1 MSKRAVELPYG
12 ARYFANMKRIALL
25 LALIALP
32 SIAAPAPA
40 VGWLGDLAGL
50 KITGARAFT
59 VEQIRAGLL
68 ADMEVQIAATPSAP
82 RDAFLATVT
91 RQATVGYLTAGFPNA
106 KVKASVDGEA
116 LVVTVEEGKQYLAGG
131 IEVTGAKKTD
141 AAQILAYIKSLES
154 KSLQSARVSP
164 LDGAILIKTNDK
176 PSDPIAPVWEE
187 GKPATFNPVDDRR
200 IIGWARQALC
210 QQGYFWAKVSIDR
223 RLEGNKATLLIQVVD
238 EGARA
243 TLADVEVIGA
253 RRNTLAEV
261 KAYLKL
267 ETGQAIDLPMMLGL
281 HRQLWLSGR
290 FFGHD
295 LLARP
300 AGDGPGRVKL
310 QILLDEHPKAPL
322 LKQELPGEALAVLR
336 CRQWLEK
343 TLEGE
348 NDLVVSG
355 KTDAFNLRAV
365 VNTRGGVVAS
375 VSPPDKPG
383 PGPLLFH
390 NDHAL
395 VISQKVLGAYS
406 VGLQKKFVTTGG
418 GWGLEAYV
426 DYIAKPEEKDDKK
439 LSLLMGAGVS
449 SKHDQPFHLKAT
461 LAPVCF
467 MDLVFPYRGGEGSI
481 KPELK
486 DGVFSVATGSV
497 TFRFKEQS
505 GELVEMFWNKEGST
519 IRITVEQGA
528 LNREIERLEK
538 AVTTKNLFD
547 ADKPLSSAVTFAADL
562 LFSSPWLFGNASE
575 KQRSLAARAVSKLVS
590 DKAIL
595 EAEQSFSALSKPQRW
610 EGFHIPFNAE
620 PFAQPT
626 SPFAFLR
633 ALVPYCDDLFP
644 RQTWPWTMSRETIL
658 LISGWAKYT
667 DLEARRTFNDPEV
680 GPVGFFAGAKLYAM
694 ASDPTSSRIFAKRG
708 LERLTLEFFEKD
720 CRTLFDGKSVQA
732 RLLSGVLRSLK
743 DLTDEELDALAVVL
757 PQQGATLRMVA
768 RLQREF
774 GQHEN
779 VLPPGL
785 VKALWEQGIKDALEE
800 ALKDLATRR

>member
-1 MSKRAVELPYG
+1 
-12 ARYFANMKRIALL
+12 MKT
-25 LALIALP
+25 LALFIIIMARCSFAA
-32 SIAAPAPA
+32 SIP
-40 VGWLGDLAGL
+40 VGPLGDLAQL
-50 KITGARAFT
+50 NITGARAFT
-59 VEQIRAGLL
+59 VEQVRAGLL

-131 IEVTGAKKTD
+131 IEVSGTKKAD
-141 AAQILAYIKSLES
+141 ATQILAYIKSLET
-154 KSLQSARVSP
+154 KSMQSARVSP

-200 IIGWARQALC
+200 IIAWARQALC

-253 RRNTLAEV
+253 RRNTLADV

-267 ETGQAIDLPMMLGL
+267 EAGQSIDLPMMLGL

-310 QILLDEHPKAPL
+310 HIKLDEHPKAPL
-322 LKQELPGEALAVLR
+322 LKEELPGEALAVLR
-336 CRQWLEK
+336 CREWLTK
-343 TLEGE
+343 TLDGE

-355 KTDAFNLRAV
+355 GSELYHLKLII
-365 VNTRGGVVAS
+365 NTRGGIVIAVA
-375 VSPPDKPG
+375 PPDKPG
-383 PGPLLFH
+383 AMTLIRSDFTV
-390 NDHAL
+390 
-395 VISQKVLGAYS
+395 VITQKVLGAYS
-406 VGLQKKFVTTGG
+406 VGQKKKFVTSGG
-418 GWGLEAYV
+418 GWGLEANV
-426 DYIAKPEEKDDKK
+426 DYIAQPDSPDDKK
-439 LSLLMGAGVS
+439 LSLLMNAGVS
-449 SKHDQPFHLKAT
+449 TRIDQPFHLKAT

-467 MDLVFPYRGGEGSI
+467 MDLVYPYRGGDGAI

-486 DGVFSVATGSV
+486 DGVFSVAMGAV
-497 TFRFKEQS
+497 TFRFREQS
-505 GELVEMFWNKEGST
+505 GELVEMLWKGDSAT
-519 IRITVEQGA
+519 MRMTVEPGA
-528 LNREIERLEK
+528 LARENERLEK
-538 AVTTKNLFD
+538 SVTTKNLFD

-680 GPVGFFAGAKLYAM
+680 GPVGFFVGAKLYAM
-694 ASDPTSSRIFAKRG
+694 ASDPASSRIFAKRG

-743 DLTDEELDALAVVL
+743 DLTDEELDALAAVL
-757 PQQGATLRMVA
+757 PQQGSTLRTVA

-774 GQHEN
+774 GEHEN

-785 VKALWEQGIKDALEE
+785 AKALWEQGIKDALDG
-800 ALKDLATRR
+800 ALKDLATKR

>member
-1 MSKRAVELPYG
+1 MKNLACLAVAWVAG
-12 ARYFANMKRIALL
+12 
-25 LALIALP
+25 LAW
-32 SIAAPAPA
+32 AAPGPM
-40 VGWLGDLAGL
+40 VGSLGDLGL
-50 KITGARAFT
+50 MRLEGAKAFT
-59 VEQIRAGLL
+59 AQQVRAGLL

-82 RDAFLATVT
+82 RDAFVATVT
-91 RQATVGYLTAGFPNA
+91 RQVTVGYLTAGFPDA
-106 KVKASVDGEA
+106 KVKAAVDGEA
-116 LVVTVEEGKQYLAGG
+116 LVVSMDEGKQYLAGK

-200 IIGWARQALC
+200 MIAWARQALC

-253 RRNTLAEV
+253 RRHTLADV

-267 ETGQAIDLPMMLGL
+267 ETGQAIDLPTMLGL

-310 QILLDEHPKAPL
+310 HIKLDEHPKAPL
-322 LKQELPGEALAVLR
+322 LKEELSGEALAVMR

-343 TLEGE
+343 TLDGE
-348 NDLVVSG
+348 NDLVASG
-355 KTDAFNLRAV
+355 GSELYHLKLI
-365 VNTRGGVVAS
+365 VNTRGGIVIAVA
-375 VSPPDKPG
+375 PPDKPG
-383 PGPLLFH
+383 AMTLIRSDFTV
-390 NDHAL
+390 
-395 VISQKVLGAYS
+395 VITQKVLGAYS
-406 VGLQKKFVTTGG
+406 VGQKKKFVTSGG
-418 GWGLEAYV
+418 GWGLEANI
-426 DYIAKPEEKDDKK
+426 DYIAQPDSPDDKK
-439 LSLLMGAGVS
+439 LSLLMNAGVS
-449 SKHDQPFHLKAT
+449 TRIDQPFHLKAT

-467 MDLVFPYRGGEGSI
+467 MDLAYPYRGKEGAVR
-481 KPELK
+481 PELK
-486 DGVFSVATGSV
+486 DGVFSVAMGAM
-497 TFRFKEQS
+497 TFRFREQS
-505 GELVEMFWNKEGST
+505 GELLEMLWKGDSGT
-519 IRITVEQGA
+519 MRMTVEQGA
-528 LNREIERLEK
+528 LAREIERLEK
-538 AVTTKNLFD
+538 AVATKNLYD
-547 ADKPLSSAVTFAADL
+547 TNKPLSSAVTFTADL
-562 LFSSPWLFGNASE
+562 LFVGPWLFGNASE

-595 EAEQSFSALSKPQRW
+595 EAEQSFAALSKPQRW

-620 PFAQPT
+620 TFAQPT

-658 LISGWAKYT
+658 LVSGWARYT
-667 DLEARRTFNDPEV
+667 DLEARRTFNDPDV
-680 GPVGFFAGAKLYAM
+680 GPVGFFAGARLYAM

-720 CRTLFDGKSVQA
+720 CRTLFDGQSVQA

-743 DLTDEELDALAVVL
+743 DLTDEELDALAAVF
-757 PQQGATLRMVA
+757 PQHGATLRTVA
-768 RLQREF
+768 RLQKEF
-774 GQHEN
+774 GKDGN

-785 VKALWEQGIKDALEE
+785 VKALWEQGIKDALEG
-800 ALKDLATRR
+800 ALKDLATKR